1 MALFTEH
8 LVRAHGFTGFKY
20 TTTLQTGVAYSTS
33 QSRQQWGEL
42 ARPSQAT
49 AVELP
54 ANLGGL
60 GSTHPQSQSRQHVQP
75 ENTDSC
81 SKSVTARQV
90 VPSSLKVPQDTCSE
104 LSPLGHW
111 DLLRTLLRTLPKGH
125 PPPHPTGG
133 DSPAPR
139 SARA

>member
-20 TTTLQTGVAYSTS
+20 TTTLQTGVAYSTL
-33 QSRQQWGEL
+33 QTRQQWGEL

-90 VPSSLKVPQDTCSE
+90 VQAIFICRGLQGPLNGIIALPSTHAVYKLFILFRYGSHFFKIFSSMIYT
-104 LSPLGHW
+104 LS
-111 DLLRTLLRTLPKGH
+111 
-125 PPPHPTGG
+125 
-133 DSPAPR
+133 A
-139 SARA
+139 